1 MQTVTAAAHLH
12 AQPLL
17 LELSAPQLALLV
29 QGVNELGGQL
39 DVVAEH
45 LLVLSD
51 AVDVTHPPRQVPVD
65 PRGQL
70 AVAKL

>member
-1 MQTVTAAAHLH
+1 M
-12 AQPLL
+12 
-17 LELSAPQLALLV
+17 
-29 QGVNELGGQL
+29 NELGGHL

-51 AVDVTHPPRQVPVD
+51 AVDVTDPPRQVPVD
-65 PRGQL
+65 PRCQF